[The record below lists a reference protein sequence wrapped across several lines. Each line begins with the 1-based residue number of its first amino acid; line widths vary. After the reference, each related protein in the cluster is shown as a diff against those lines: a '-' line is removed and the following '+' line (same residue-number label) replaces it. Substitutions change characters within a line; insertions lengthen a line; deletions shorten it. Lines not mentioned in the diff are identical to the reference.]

1 LDEPVLKTEL
11 IVEAT
16 QLQKLASEWEDLVEV
31 GGPPLAHPAW
41 MLAWFQHLAPQETLT
56 RVVIV
61 RERGRL
67 VGIAPFFVDAT
78 RRGRVDYRLF
88 GSSGAR
94 ISPLSLPGREWEVA
108 SAVMEVLAQAD
119 PRPDVIALEGAAL
132 ASHWPMA
139 LREGWPGRVQPIVH
153 QYFVQASPT
162 ISLDAESFETWL
174 AGKSSSFRKEMRL
187 HRRQFQAAGGSWRAS
202 TRQTLQQDIATFMRL
217 HTLRWENRGRSSLVA
232 HGERMTAMLHAVAE
246 AQRETDPIRIW
257 IVEIDGEPIA
267 AQLCAAAG
275 GEILLMNGGWDK
287 RFAKFSP
294 ARLAE
299 LAALEDAFA
308 RGERRADLGPGEQ
321 PSKLRL
327 ADGNDPIAWT
337 IILLP
342 GRRLPLAYARSAPM
356 LGGRRI
362 RESAKR
368 VLSEEQA
375 RRVRELRRR
384 LSSS

>member
-1 LDEPVLKTEL
+1 LDEQLLKAEL
-11 IVEAT
+11 IVDPAR
-16 QLQKLASEWEDLVEV
+16 LRKLSSEWEDLVEV
-31 GGPPLAHPAW
+31 DGPPLAHSAW
-41 MLAWFQHLAPQETLT
+41 MLAWLDHLAPKGTLT
-56 RVVIV
+56 RVVVV

-67 VGIAPFFVDAT
+67 VGLAPFFVDST
-78 RRGRVDYRLF
+78 HRGRVDYRLF
-88 GSSGAR
+88 GSSGTR
-94 ISPLSLPGREWEVA
+94 VSPLSLPGREWEVA
-108 SAVMEVLAQAD
+108 SALMQVLAQAD
-119 PRPDVIALEGAAL
+119 PRPDAIALEGAAL
-132 ASHWPMA
+132 VSHWPMA
-139 LREGWPGRVQPIVH
+139 LREGWPGRVRPIVH

-162 ISLDAESFETWL
+162 VSLDGESFEAWL

-187 HRRQFQAAGGSWRAS
+187 HRRQLQDAGGSWRAS
-202 TRQTLQQDIATFMRL
+202 TRQTLPRDIATFMHL

-232 HGERMTAMLHAVAE
+232 YGERMAAMLQAVAY

-275 GEILLMNGGWDK
+275 GEVLLMNSGWDE
-287 RFAKFSP
+287 RFAKLSP

-342 GRRLPLAYARSAPM
+342 GRRLPLAYARSVPM
-356 LGGRRI
+356 LAGRRA
-362 RESAKR
+362 RETAKR
-368 VLSEEQA
+368 ILSEEQA
-375 RRVRELRRR
+375 KRVRELRRR
-384 LSSS
+384 LSSA

>member
-1 LDEPVLKTEL
+1 METEL
-11 IVEAT
+11 IVDSTRLEEISSA
-16 QLQKLASEWEDLVEV
+16 WEDLVEV
-31 GGPPLAHPAW
+31 AGPPLAHPAW
-41 MLAWFQHLAPQETLT
+41 MLAWLHHLAPKGTQA
-56 RVVIV
+56 RVVAV
-61 RERGRL
+61 HERDRL
-67 VGIAPFFVDAT
+67 VGLAPFFVDST
-78 RRGRVDYRLF
+78 HHGRVDYRLF
-88 GSSGAR
+88 GSSGTR

-108 SAVMEVLAQAD
+108 SSIMQELAQAD
-119 PRPDVIALEGAAL
+119 PHPDAIALEGAAL

-139 LREGWPGRVQPIVH
+139 LREGWPGRTRPIVH

-162 ISLDAESFETWL
+162 ISLDAKSFETWL

-187 HRRQFQAAGGSWRAS
+187 HRRQLQAAGGSWRAS
-202 TRQTLQQDIATFMRL
+202 TRQTLQQDIVTFMRL
-217 HTLRWENRGRSSLVA
+217 HTLRWESRGQSSLVA
-232 HGERMTAMLHAVAE
+232 YGERMTAMLQAVAE
-246 AQRETDPIRIW
+246 AQRETDPIQVW

-275 GEILLMNGGWDK
+275 GEILLMNGGWDE
-287 RFAKFSP
+287 RFAKLSP

-308 RGERRADLGPGEQ
+308 RGERRADLGAGEQ

-356 LGGRRI
+356 LAGRRV

-368 VLSEEQA
+368 VLSDEQA
-375 RRVRELRRR
+375 ERVRKLRRG
-384 LSSS
+384 LSWL